1 MLGGVAR
8 GLAVAGLIALALALG
23 LLAGNRS
30 NKFDQF
36 AAITKFVVT
45 PPSFLSGSFYKPDSL
60 PGRMGADSHAN
71 PVVYPIDGARL
82 ASPGRSDSDP
92 LLGLAVATITL
103 AALVRLWLRR
113 GFRLNAR
120 APGGAHL

>member
-1 MLGGVAR
+1 
-8 GLAVAGLIALALALG
+8 
-23 LLAGNRS
+23 
-30 NKFDQF
+30 
-36 AAITKFVVT
+36 
-45 PPSFLSGSFYKPDSL
+45 
-60 PGRMGADSHAN
+60 MGADSHAN
-71 PVVYPIDGARL
+71 PVVYPIDGGRFAC
-82 ASPGRSDSDP
+82 PGRSDSAP